1 MYEETQC
8 IIVEGLDE
16 IMYIYTMR
24 HSKDFKNNLN
34 RNEMHIRF
42 LNETQRTKID
52 K

>member
-1 MYEETQC
+1 MYEQIQC
-8 IIVEGLDE
+8 IILEGLDG
-16 IMYIYTMR
+16 IMYIHTTR